1 MREKHKK
8 NHHTPYM
15 RVLITGASRGIGAAV
30 ARAFAR
36 HHGEKEDCVLA
47 LLGRSLSSPSHA
59 SLKGTLLDT
68 AREVERLGAAAV
80 PLYVDARDGNALR
93 RTVQDAVHSLGGLD
107 VLVNNASALVLPSSA
122 SLKHMDLVHAVNARA
137 TMLCLDGCR
146 EALSQSSST
155 GSVVTLSPPLRLGR
169 LDWISQHGVPYTLS
183 KYGMTLATLAE
194 ASDRVRANCVWP
206 RYTVATSAT
215 ARLEASGSLPHAHSR
230 GRAAD
235 DVGEAVY
242 RVAMHPTWN
251 ARTLLD
257 DEAWPEMPPP
267 PKGAPLDAFVEER
280 KRGGGGTAGDEGLR
294 GM

>member
-1 MREKHKK
+1 
-8 NHHTPYM
+8 M

-36 HHGEKEDCVLA
+36 HHGEGKKDCVLA

-59 SLKGTLLDT
+59 NLKGTLLDT
-68 AREVERLGAAAV
+68 AREVERLGATAV
-80 PLYVDARDGNALR
+80 PLYVDARDGDALR

-107 VLVNNASALVLPSSA
+107 VLVNNASALVLPSSS

-146 EALSQSSST
+146 EALSQSSFFSSA

-183 KYGMTLATLAE
+183 KYDMTLATLAE

-230 GRAAD
+230 GRAAE

-242 RVAMHPTWN
+242 RVATHPTWN

-267 PKGAPLDAFVEER
+267 PMGAPLDAFVEEEVVMR
-280 KRGGGGTAGDEGLR
+280 EIRRGDELR